1 MHLPG
6 VLGFIIG
13 RRPWERKKDRVEK
26 AYISLNFI
34 GKGYNVILH
43 SSLVKRIYKL
53 LVP

>member
-1 MHLPG
+1 MRLPG

-13 RRPWERKKDRVEK
+13 RRPWERKKDSRK
-26 AYISLNFI
+26 AYVSLNFI
-34 GKGYNVILH
+34 GKGYNAILH